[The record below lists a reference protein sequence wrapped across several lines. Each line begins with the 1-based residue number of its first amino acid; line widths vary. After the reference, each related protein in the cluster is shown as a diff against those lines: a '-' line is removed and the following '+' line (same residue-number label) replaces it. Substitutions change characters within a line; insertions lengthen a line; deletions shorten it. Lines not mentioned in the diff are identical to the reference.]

1 MPKYDVVIIGG
12 GVVGTSVFHRI
23 SRYGVSVALVEQAPD
38 VCEGASKANSG
49 IIHTGFDAKPDTLE
63 AKLLQESRDLWPDL
77 IESLRIPYLPCGAV
91 MVATEEEH
99 WETIST
105 KIIPTAREN
114 GIEPVLLTAG
124 EVKER
129 VPCVNP
135 DIRGG
140 LLIEGESLVDP
151 FWATRAFAEL
161 AAANGGDVYLSAEVV
176 GIDEHPDHLTVR
188 CAGGLILE
196 AAWVVNAA
204 GLWADEVARM
214 VGDDSFTLTP
224 RKGQFVLTEDELGLT
239 SILLPVPTETSKG
252 ILVTPVVFG
261 GTLLGPTAED
271 QTDKMDRSTTA
282 EGLRRVIAET
292 AKLVPA
298 TARVSSIRQF
308 AGVRAVCST
317 GDYVI
322 RPSSVCPRLVHAAGI
337 RSTGVS
343 ASPGIAA
350 EVERVL
356 KDLGALDRPKTAVQT
371 RLPDRFTSEADN
383 GEIVCLCR
391 SITRHEIE
399 LVLDKEPVPST
410 LDGIKRRTGAMLGE
424 CQGNLCA
431 PAIMEMISKARNIPV
446 EHVCKHAAGSNLIAG
461 TIAAKTPPTGLRVQE
476 GGGPKHV

>member
-12 GVVGTSVFHRI
+12 GVVGTSIFRRLSSNDI
-23 SRYGVSVALVEQAPD
+23 SVALLERAPD

-49 IIHTGFDAKPDTLE
+49 IVHTGFDAKPNTLE
-63 AKLLQESRDLWPDL
+63 AKLLQESRELWPDL
-77 IESLRIPYLPCGAV
+77 IESLHIPYLPCGAI
-91 MVATEEEH
+91 MVATDDQQF
-99 WETIST
+99 ETLSA

-114 GIEPVLLTAG
+114 GVEPVLQTAD
-124 EVKER
+124 EVKQR

-135 DIRGG
+135 DILGG
-140 LLIEGESLVDP
+140 LFIEGESLVDP

-161 AAANGGDVYLSAEVV
+161 GVANGGDVYLEAEVV
-176 GIDEHPDHLTVR
+176 GIDQHPDHLTVR
-188 CAGGLILE
+188 CAGGLVLE
-196 AAWVVNAA
+196 AGWLVNAA

-214 VGDDSFTLTP
+214 VGDESFTLTP

-239 SILLPVPTETSKG
+239 SIILPVPTEKSKG

-271 QTDKMDRSTTA
+271 QIDKRDRSTTE
-282 EGLRRVIAET
+282 EGLLRVIAES

-298 TARVSSIRQF
+298 AAKVSSIRQF
-308 AGVRAVCST
+308 AGVRAVCSA

-322 RPSSVCPRLVHAAGI
+322 RPSSVCPRLIHAAGI

-356 KDLGALDRPKTAVQT
+356 KDLGALSGTKAVVQT
-371 RLPDRFTSEADN
+371 RLPDRFTDEANN
-383 GEIVCLCR
+383 GEVVCLCR

-399 LVLDKEPVPST
+399 LVLNVPPVPST

-431 PAIMEMISKARNIPV
+431 AAIMDMISKARNIPV
-446 EHVCKHAAGSNLIAG
+446 EHVCKHAAGSHVIVGIAG
-461 TIAAKTPPTGLRVQE
+461 STAPVEQRAQE
-476 GGGPKHV
+476 GGGTEHV